1 MEAVN
6 SAKLNNSTAGCT
18 SSAEQMVNQS
28 EQGGRQPIGKSR
40 LVLLGTALSWS
51 LFQLWNASPLP
62 YIFNVGIFND
72 GQARAIHLAFA
83 IFLAFI
89 AFPARKK
96 SFTHQVPVT
105 DWLLALTGSFC
116 AAYLYIFHQVLAT
129 RAGLPLSWIWSR
141 PVPVCCFCWKQ
152 PAGHWGR
159 H

>member
-6 SAKLNNSTAGCT
+6 SDKLNNSPAADSA

-62 YIFNVGIFND
+62 YIFNFGIFND

-96 SFTHQVPVT
+96 SFSNQIPVT
-105 DWLLALTGSFC
+105 DWLFALTGSFC
-116 AAYLYIFHQVLAT
+116 AAYLYIFHQELAT
-129 RAGLPLSWIWSR
+129 
-141 PVPVCCFCWKQ
+141 
-152 PAGHWGR
+152 
-159 H
+159 